1 MQSNT
6 DQSKDKDDNCSPC
19 HGYTM
24 ILQGWSDI
32 FIARLVTSHIV
43 LGHVYQ
49 LSLSSLERL
58 VSQACFYKVGRLVS
72 EAVF

>member
-1 MQSNT
+1 MGQVKWALGLNGAEAMGWIYSVHKT
-6 DQSKDKDDNCSPC
+6 
-19 HGYTM
+19 
-24 ILQGWSDI
+24 LQTESTHYG
-32 FIARLVTSHIV
+32 LN
-43 LGHVYQ
+43 GHHLEAYQ